1 MTNIAKS
8 FFSALLILFTLPLVG
23 QETWSLQRCVQHSQE
38 ANLTVLQARSNAKV
52 AVVAERQ
59 AKTARLPNVSISSSL
74 GQQFGRT
81 IDPTT
86 NQFVTTG
93 ITSNSMSLNAGMPLY
108 GGGQINQSI
117 KLARWNAQAAAADAD
132 QTANTVALQ
141 VAQAYLS
148 ILLAEEQ
155 RASADRRV
163 GQSQRQ
169 LEATKKLV
177 EAGTVPA
184 ADRFNVQAQIA
195 REEQLAVQAHNNVE
209 LAYLNLKQLLQLEP
223 DYDLRIEKPVVT
235 IPADVNPENYSLQPV
250 YAAALQSQPNVK
262 ASAFRVKSAEA
273 GVALA
278 KSQYLPSLSLFGGLS
293 SFYSSQFLD
302 FANGKLINT
311 ELSNPI
317 TVRVNNTDV
326 TLQQYVSNYDFPKVA
341 YTDQLDRNFGQ
352 SFGLQLNV
360 PIYQNGAVRL
370 KVERARLDIQ
380 NAQLQEN
387 QTRQQLKNDIQT
399 SIANARAARKQLDAA
414 QRTFDAMQAAFANTE
429 KRHSL
434 GAANTLELTTAKTNI
449 DNAENDLI
457 TARYDYLFKLKILDF
472 YQGKELRL

>member
-1 MTNIAKS
+1 MTNIAQS
-8 FFSALLILFTLPLVG
+8 VFSALLLLFTIPLSG
-23 QETWSLQRCVQHSQE
+23 QEVWSLQRCVQHSQE
-38 ANLTVLQARSNAKV
+38 ANLTVLQARANAKV

-59 AKTARLPNVSISSSL
+59 AKTARLPNISISTNL

-86 NQFVTTG
+86 NQFVTSG

-108 GGGQINQSI
+108 SGGLINQSI
-117 KLARWNAQAAAADAD
+117 KQARWNAQAAAADAD
-132 QTANTVALQ
+132 QTANSIALQ
-141 VAQAYLS
+141 IAQAYLS

-163 GQSQRQ
+163 GQSSRQ
-169 LEATKKLV
+169 LEATKKLID
-177 EAGTVPA
+177 AGTVPA

-195 REEQLAVQAHNNVE
+195 REEQLAVQSNNNVE

-223 DYDLRIEKPVVT
+223 DYDLRIERPAVT
-235 IPADVNPENYSLQPV
+235 IPADVNPENYSLQPL
-250 YAAALQSQPNVK
+250 YAAALQTQPNVK
-262 ASAFRVKSAEA
+262 ASGFRVKSAES

-278 KSQYLPSLSLFGGLS
+278 KSEYMPTLSLFGSLN

-302 FANGKLINT
+302 FANGKFIGTSLG
-311 ELSNPI
+311 NPI
-317 TVRVNNTDV
+317 TFRINNVDASV
-326 TLQQYVSNYDFPKVA
+326 QLYQDEFEYPKVA

-352 SFGLQLNV
+352 SFGLQLSV
-360 PIYQNGAVRL
+360 PIYQNGRVRL
-370 KVERARLDIQ
+370 NVERARLGILT
-380 NAQLQEN
+380 AQLQEN